1 LHRHDPGL
9 VAVPSGASEAT
20 AIAVLFGER
29 LSVTAIAGIATVT
42 AGTTLIDLRNQTRRV
57 TLIADP

>member
-1 LHRHDPGL
+1 
-9 VAVPSGASEAT
+9 
-20 AIAVLFGER
+20 VLFGER